1 MYTRLATTYKLY
13 SGVSAVLYGFITIS
27 SFYTS
32 LKIFSSP
39 PSTKMVESVIFIVH
53 TVTIK
58 KRFERVAG
66 DVEENENTAN
76 ATGEIAEKFVWRSVF
91 LTI

>member
-1 MYTRLATTYKLY
+1 
-13 SGVSAVLYGFITIS
+13 
-27 SFYTS
+27 
-32 LKIFSSP
+32 
-39 PSTKMVESVIFIVH
+39 MVESVIFIVH
-53 TVTIK
+53 TTIK

-76 ATGEIAEKFVWRSVF
+76 ATVEIAEKSVWRCVF